1 LSLHVAGDKF
11 LASNF
16 PKVLM
21 SLPIEGSLNYLAILI
36 LMIIS
41 VVLASALLLVNKVLS
56 RIPREYTKKKFD
68 TYECGVEYEGD
79 AHQQFSVRYYLVG
92 IIFLIFDVEVVFMY
106 PWSIVYQS
114 YIKTGPLILLEMGLF
129 FMLLLGGYLY
139 LRLRGALSWD

>member
-1 LSLHVAGDKF
+1 
-11 LASNF
+11 
-16 PKVLM
+16 M

-36 LMIIS
+36 LMIIA
-41 VVLASALLLVNKVLS
+41 VVLASFLLLVNKVLS
-56 RIPREYTKKKFD
+56 RVPREWTKKKFD
-68 TYECGVEYEGD
+68 TYECGVEYEGN

-106 PWSIVYQS
+106 PWTIVYQS